1 MQSEQSNSKAG
12 LVFTSPYVIH
22 ILVFFLYPVGFSL
35 YLVVHRWDLITD
47 PKYVGLRNFRYLMS
61 DHLFWQALTNT
72 LYFLAIHIP
81 LQIIIALALAVAL
94 AKPLKGRVFFRATFF
109 LPVMISGAAVTILWQ
124 RLYSTEDG
132 LINYVLSLV
141 GIDAVP
147 WLTDPGIAMP
157 AIAIMATWKN
167 LGLYI
172 VFFLAGI
179 LAIPQPVYE
188 AAKMEGASSWDEFR
202 YITLPLLKPTML
214 LVVVLSTLGGFNLF
228 IEPYVMTGG
237 GPLGSTMSVVL
248 YMYKQAFS
256 FQHMGYAATL
266 GFALA
271 LIIMVC
277 VFTQKKYLDSERY
290 YS

>member
-1 MQSEQSNSKAG
+1 MQSEQSHSKAG
-12 LVFTSPYVIH
+12 ILFISPYLIH
-22 ILVFFLYPVGFSL
+22 LVVFFLYPVGFSL
-35 YLVVHRWDLITD
+35 YLVFHRWDLMTD
-47 PKYVGLRNFRYLMS
+47 PEYVGLRNFTYLMS

-72 LYFLAIHIP
+72 LYFLVIHIP
-81 LQIIIALALAVAL
+81 LQIIVALALAIVL

-109 LPVMISGAAVTILWQ
+109 LPVVISGAAVTILWQ
-124 RLYSTEDG
+124 RLYSTEVG

-167 LGLYI
+167 LGLYV

-179 LAIPQPVYE
+179 LAIPQTVYE
-188 AAKMEGASSWDEFR
+188 AAKMEGASSWHEFR
-202 YITLPLLKPTML
+202 YITLPLLKPTMF
-214 LVVVLSTLGGFNLF
+214 LVVVMSTLGGFNLF

-266 GFALA
+266 GFTLA

-277 VFTQKKYLDSERY
+277 VFIQKKYLDSERY
-290 YS
+290 Y

>member
-1 MQSEQSNSKAG
+1 MQSEQSHSKAG

-22 ILVFFLYPVGFSL
+22 LLVFFLYPVGFSL

-47 PKYVGLRNFRYLMS
+47 PQYVGLRNFKYLMS

-109 LPVMISGAAVTILWQ
+109 LPVVISGAAVTILWQ
-124 RLYSTEDG
+124 RLYSTEGG

-188 AAKMEGASSWDEFR
+188 AAKMEGASSWQEFR

-266 GFALA
+266 GFADRKS
-271 LIIMVC
+271 V
-277 VFTQKKYLDSERY
+277 V
-290 YS
+290 